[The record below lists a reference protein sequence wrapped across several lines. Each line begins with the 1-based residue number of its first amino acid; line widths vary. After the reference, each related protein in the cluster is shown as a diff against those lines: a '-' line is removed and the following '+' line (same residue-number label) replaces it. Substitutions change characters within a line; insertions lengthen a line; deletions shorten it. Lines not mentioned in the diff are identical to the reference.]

1 MVGKDA
7 GVKVLMDAERFMWSV
22 NVQEFKRQTS
32 GERR

>member
-32 GERR
+32 VERR